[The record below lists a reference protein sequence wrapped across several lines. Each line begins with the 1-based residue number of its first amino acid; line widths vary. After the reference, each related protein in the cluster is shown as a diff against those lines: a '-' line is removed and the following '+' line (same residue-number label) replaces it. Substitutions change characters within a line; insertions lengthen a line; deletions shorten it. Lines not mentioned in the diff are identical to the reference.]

1 MPRLIV
7 QKASDPTVDLPP
19 QRPLVNGDDL
29 DLYPHETLL
38 RPDEPVLLPMDPLV
52 QVPTLT
58 ETSIGDRLEVLNS
71 LLLPLPPTSGV
82 ETLSVPVVDLVP
94 DLVVPEIEKVL
105 NSALEWPMAPT
116 SGGAT
121 SLLL

>member
-1 MPRLIV
+1 
-7 QKASDPTVDLPP
+7 VDLLP
-19 QRPLVNGDDL
+19 QRPLVNGDDP

-58 ETSIGDRLEVLNS
+58 ETSTGDRLEVLNS
-71 LLLPLPPTSGV
+71 LLHPLPPISGA
-82 ETLSVPVVDLVP
+82 ETLSVPVLDLVL

-105 NSALEWPMAPT
+105 NSAREWPMAPI